1 MLEWSYF
8 MYCAFTHREIGLQK
22 HEAID
27 NLFFIFLKYFLYRY
41 IYLKCNRCYI
51 AHYTLLSSRLTALF

>member
-27 NLFFIFLKYFLYRY
+27 NLFFIFY
-41 IYLKCNRCYI
+41 IYLKCNRFYI